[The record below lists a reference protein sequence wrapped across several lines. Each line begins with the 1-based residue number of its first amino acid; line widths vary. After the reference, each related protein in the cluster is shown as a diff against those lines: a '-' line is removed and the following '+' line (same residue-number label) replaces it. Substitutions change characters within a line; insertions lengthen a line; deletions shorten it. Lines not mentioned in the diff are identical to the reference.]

1 MAVEIV
7 GSGLTF
13 ALSDTDGQP
22 APQNVAIP
30 DGAEIAL
37 LFWHRFSFT
46 PGAQLTGA
54 TIGGEA
60 FTLLVNTV
68 GTGSAGNYGCAWA
81 DVSELSGT
89 VSAQWAWTDQWPDGG
104 PTVSMVFVEGVDLE
118 EPIRDSDFALGGSGS
133 QSVTLTTQEDD
144 LVVGMVA
151 GSSATNAAPSGS
163 GQTIVVANWEN
174 NGHEQSIG
182 TEPGGSSSTTFSGTT
197 QNPTTNI
204 VAVALAA
211 AAGAVNEA
219 GGGAIAPAQTSTG
232 SAVSLV
238 EADGASAAPAQQS
251 TGSAT
256 SVVHVGGSSIAPAQQ
271 STGSATSVVHVGGSS
286 IAPAQQN
293 TGAATSVDHGII
305 TLVGAGSRSGTTG
318 ASPSV
323 NSIEGIQA
331 GDLIIISISV
341 KPSNPDRNPFPP
353 VVSGFSR

>member
-1 MAVEIV
+1 
-7 GSGLTF
+7 
-13 ALSDTDGQP
+13 
-22 APQNVAIP
+22 
-30 DGAEIAL
+30 
-37 LFWHRFSFT
+37 
-46 PGAQLTGA
+46 QLTGA

-118 EPIRDSDFALGGSGS
+118 EPIRDYDFALGGSGS

-211 AAGAVNEA
+211 ASESDIEGA
-219 GGGAIAPAQTSTG
+219 
-232 SAVSLV
+232 
-238 EADGASAAPAQQS
+238 
-251 TGSAT
+251 
-256 SVVHVGGSSIAPAQQ
+256 GSS
-271 STGSATSVVHVGGSS
+271 T
-286 IAPAQQN
+286 
-293 TGAATSVDHGII
+293 TGAATGDGGGSVEVSSEADVIAPAATVAGGGSVAIAAAGAAESPPTTGEGGGAVAI
-305 TLVGAGSRSGTTG
+305 GAVGDVEAPPATGEGGATVAIAAAGDTVAPAATSEGGAESEEDDDRDAAGRTVMPSATGAGGGTV
-318 ASPSV
+318 S
-323 NSIEGIQA
+323 
-331 GDLIIISISV
+331 
-341 KPSNPDRNPFPP
+341 
-353 VVSGFSR
+353 VSGAGTSQMAIKGRFLGPQGGGAVAIGAVGDVEAPPA

>member
-1 MAVEIV
+1 TRHAHHGQHQHYLWSAGVARGVRSRAAGVHGVRPALAAIV

-13 ALSDTDGQP
+13 ALGDTDGQP
-22 APQNVAIP
+22 PAQNVAIP

-60 FTLLVNTV
+60 FTILVNTV

-104 PTVSMVFVEGVDLE
+104 PTVSMVFLEGVDLE

-151 GSSATNAAPSGS
+151 GTSTTNAAPSGS
-163 GQTIVVANWEN
+163 GQTTVIANWEFN
-174 NGHEQSIG
+174 QHNQSVG
-182 TEPGGSSSTTFSGTT
+182 TEPGVDGSVTFSGTT

-211 AAGAVNEA
+211 A
-219 GGGAIAPAQTSTG
+219 
-232 SAVSLV
+232 VSEIPV
-238 EADGASAAPAQQS
+238 DVS
-251 TGSAT
+251 
-256 SVVHVGGSSIAPAQQ
+256 HV
-271 STGSATSVVHVGGSS
+271 
-286 IAPAQQN
+286 
-293 TGAATSVDHGII
+293 
-305 TLVGAGSRSGTTG
+305 L
-318 ASPSV
+318 
-323 NSIEGIQA
+323 
-331 GDLIIISISV
+331 
-341 KPSNPDRNPFPP
+341 
-353 VVSGFSR
+353 